1 MQQPRQSC
9 RHLNV
14 YLAST
19 AGRRP
24 SAALAPSLNWPQAQ
38 RWPNKCRG
46 TLVGPPAVSV
56 AHWVPAA
63 RLAPPMAPS
72 VRLFCAEVETG
83 AGRGRGVPFFF
94 FLWSWQWRNQV
105 PGGLRHGES
114 LCPGSKL
121 ANLHPVGK
129 YKHIL
134 DRQLIMGQDLS
145 IGWRGGPST
154 LPMALHFVALDT
166 NDEALHLFQ
175 MNQHLN
181 YLLQNLMGRTILKFP
196 FF

>member
-1 MQQPRQSC
+1 MTNQPV
-9 RHLNV
+9 LD
-14 YLAST
+14 
-19 AGRRP
+19 P
-24 SAALAPSLNWPQAQ
+24 NW
-38 RWPNKCRG
+38 RIC
-46 TLVGPPAVSV
+46 V
-56 AHWVPAA
+56 
-63 RLAPPMAPS
+63 
-72 VRLFCAEVETG
+72 
-83 AGRGRGVPFFF
+83 
-94 FLWSWQWRNQV
+94 LWKN
-105 PGGLRHGES
+105 
-114 LCPGSKL
+114 
-121 ANLHPVGK
+121 